1 MASTATH
8 HLEAL
13 AVIQDL
19 ERGHLDP
26 HPVLAQ
32 AALEAY
38 LQRRSVQGSEEKK

>member
-13 AVIQDL
+13 AVIQAL
-19 ERGHLDP
+19 EQERLDP

-38 LQRRSVQGSEEKK
+38 LQRRSARGSEEKN

>member
-8 HLEAL
+8 HQEAL
-13 AVIQDL
+13 AVIQAL
-19 ERGHLDP
+19 ERERLDP

-38 LQRRSVQGSEEKK
+38 LRLRSVQGSAERK